1 MHSELTTNDIDGLMQ
16 RYIIRRV
23 GRPTSSLR
31 PLYYDLPMVRLT
43 GDPALLM
50 LPPDAGKEALEDLRA
65 SMGVKN
71 PFGFVQYGL
80 FIRDYSTGSFGIL

>member
-1 MHSELTTNDIDGLMQ
+1 MQ

-23 GRPTSSLR
+23 GEAILALFALSIMIFL
-31 PLYYDLPMVRLT
+31 MVRLT

-65 SMGVKN
+65 SMGVDK
-71 PFGFVQYGL
+71 PLVVQYGL
-80 FIRDYSTGSFGIL
+80 FIRDYSTGSFGDSLRSKSQYQN